1 MDISHKYEYI
11 YLKIMEQNHSMNEK
25 RPMRKVTDSEIFVVL
40 SEWYYSDWFLKNR
53 VHSLYKEI

>member
-1 MDISHKYEYI
+1 
-11 YLKIMEQNHSMNEK
+11 MEQNHSMNEK